1 VNRFGI
7 VTALLIVFIGCQQE
21 AKKEQVV
28 ARVGDAVLTAE
39 QVRAAIDTTR
49 ESYEVQARKYVSAW
63 VTTELMF
70 QEAVKRGIDQTNE
83 FQKQLEQV
91 RRDLAVQELLQSVVY
106 GDTTAIPAD
115 TLLKYFEQHKDEFFV
130 QEDMV
135 KLNVIGFT
143 TRERAGSFAAGITRG
158 STWEDAYASLTT
170 EPSVDQEIVL
180 VSKGKYYSQQMLMFP
195 ELWKVAQTL
204 RENDVSFPVRTVS
217 GYFIIQMLGS
227 VRSGST
233 PVFELAEPE
242 VRARALRVR
251 EQARYDSLIG
261 TLRQRY
267 SVEIVLPPVQN
278 ADSTRRALHE

>member
-1 VNRFGI
+1 MNRFGI